1 MTGIFFRVFFLVS
14 ILLIATSCKKNKCI
28 EIVDQNNQVL
38 NGQTHI
44 YLLNLNEVISR
55 QLDTQVHSY
64 KKEGRLIAKSENG
77 KICLSSK
84 DEILFVRN
92 TYKIVNFDFL
102 IELSNN
108 VSYFNNFDLIPLKI
122 MSN

>member
-1 MTGIFFRVFFLVS
+1 MKL
-14 ILLIATSCKKNKCI
+14 
-28 EIVDQNNQVL
+28 D
-38 NGQTHI
+38 I

-102 IELSNN
+102 IELSET
-108 VSYFNNFDLIPLKI
+108 FA
-122 MSN
+122 